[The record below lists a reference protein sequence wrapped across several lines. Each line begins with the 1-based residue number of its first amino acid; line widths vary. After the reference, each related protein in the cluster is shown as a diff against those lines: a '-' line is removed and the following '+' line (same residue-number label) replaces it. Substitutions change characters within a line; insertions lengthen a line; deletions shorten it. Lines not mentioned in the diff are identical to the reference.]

1 MDISGTETNA
11 MDIGENQGATN
22 ENIIPDASP
31 QDFFGQL
38 FQQLGGRD
46 IIHNDSSST
55 PFSIYM
61 GVGQRRSSPRTAI
74 SAPTGIIS
82 RVNEI
87 MNILPTLNTSSSN
100 IGHRRASV
108 LPPPPPPINIPIANR
123 LSNVIAQSLRDKP
136 KYKKVISEEGLETI
150 AYKIYKEEE
159 EVEKQT
165 CAITREEF
173 EDGEEIAILPCRHV
187 FNKEA
192 ILTWLQ
198 KKSAE
203 CPICRKVF
211 SSIEVREGE
220 SEGEAADELENQ
232 DDFIIPRFRNM
243 RQILVNL
250 IDDRIQEEDD
260 YNIQQ
265 AIIASLRDN

>member
-1 MDISGTETNA
+1 
-11 MDIGENQGATN
+11 
-22 ENIIPDASP
+22 
-31 QDFFGQL
+31 
-38 FQQLGGRD
+38 
-46 IIHNDSSST
+46 
-55 PFSIYM
+55 
-61 GVGQRRSSPRTAI
+61 
-74 SAPTGIIS
+74 
-82 RVNEI
+82 
-87 MNILPTLNTSSSN
+87 MNILPTLGSSSSN
-100 IGHRRASV
+100 IADRRASIF
-108 LPPPPPPINIPIANR
+108 PPPPINIPIANR
-123 LSNVIAQSLRDKP
+123 LSNVMAQSFRDKP
-136 KYKKVISEEGLETI
+136 RYKKVISEEGLETI

-187 FNKEA
+187 FNKKA

-220 SEGEAADELENQ
+220 SEESEGEATDESENQ
-232 DDFIIPRFRNM
+232 SDFIIPRFRNM

>member
-11 MDIGENQGATN
+11 IDIGENQGTTN
-22 ENIIPDASP
+22 ENITPDASP

-46 IIHNDSSST
+46 IISNDMSSN

-61 GVGQRRSSPRTAI
+61 GVGQTRLSPRTAI
-74 SAPTGIIS
+74 SAPIGIIS
-82 RVNEI
+82 HVNEI
-87 MNILPTLNTSSSN
+87 MNILPILDSSSN
-100 IGHRRASV
+100 NIAGRRASIF
-108 LPPPPPPINIPIANR
+108 PPPPINIPIANS
-123 LSNVIAQSLRDKP
+123 LSNVIAQSFREKP
-136 KYKKVISEEGLETI
+136 RYKKVISEEGLETI

-203 CPICRKVF
+203 CPICRKAF
-211 SSIEVREGE
+211 SSIEVRG
-220 SEGEAADELENQ
+220 
-232 DDFIIPRFRNM
+232 RRN
-243 RQILVNL
+243 RW
-250 IDDRIQEEDD
+250 R
-260 YNIQQ
+260 
-265 AIIASLRDN
+265 SGG

>member
-1 MDISGTETNA
+1 MDISGTDTNA

-22 ENIIPDASP
+22 ENITPDASP

-46 IIHNDSSST
+46 IIPNDSSSN

-61 GVGQRRSSPRTAI
+61 GVGHARLSPRTAI
-74 SAPTGIIS
+74 SAPIIS
-82 RVNEI
+82 HVNEI
-87 MNILPTLNTSSSN
+87 MNILPTLGSSSSN
-100 IGHRRASV
+100 IADRRASIF
-108 LPPPPPPINIPIANR
+108 PPPPINIPIANR
-123 LSNVIAQSLRDKP
+123 LSNVIAQSFRDKP
-136 KYKKVISEEGLETI
+136 RYKKVISEEGLETI

-220 SEGEAADELENQ
+220 NEGEVAGESENQ
-232 DDFIIPRFRNM
+232 GDFIIPRFRNM